1 MPARGRGGGLES
13 LGQAATFQA
22 SSAGRRE
29 ALKGRPQGLP
39 GRAAHRVESTPQLPG
54 RGGGQLDPRLTPRSG
69 GGASEAAP
77 PRPRPLLGVA
87 RRGDGR
93 SPATRRAARPP
104 ERPALPSLAPSRASR
119 PLLPIR
125 RGTGGGASRKPS
137 PDRRTSRP
145 GGSPVETDG
154 TSRGRPVDVPE
165 NVPWDPP
172 PALRL
177 LLHPPL
183 LFPAGPRFPP
193 PVPPAGSRRRF
204 PPPGTGGALFR
215 RSAFFR
221 PPRIPGI
228 PSIRGGDSARWGG
241 GGLFFLLL
249 FPPAGVSSRRPPSD
263 VRRELTSETFRR
275 ASVPAVRRQFP
286 PLASVAPPSA
296 GPGVAPRAARRP
308 ADPPGAESWPPGA
321 PAGHVG
327 HVGHAGHTWGT
338 RGTWGTSPPRRP
350 PPGVPPPAC
359 RMYSSPADVP
369 PPSVPSLLR
378 VAPPPGGP
386 PGWTEMGR
394 LGRRSLRTGAAF
406 PGAPFPPFSG
416 GVRGRSGAGRRRRGR
431 GRRDPPPRQTR
442 GARGRAR
449 AAPAR

>member
-13 LGQAATFQA
+13 LGQAVTFQA

-183 LFPAGPRFPP
+183 LFPAGPRFLP

-249 FPPAGVSSRRPPSD
+249 FPAAGVRR
-263 VRRELTSETFRR
+263 
-275 ASVPAVRRQFP
+275 PAVRRP
-286 PLASVAPPSA
+286 RSRPARCAPTRRPAGGGILAAWGARGGHVAPP
-296 GPGVAPRAARRP
+296 AP
-308 ADPPGAESWPPGA
+308 S
-321 PAGHVG
+321 
-327 HVGHAGHTWGT
+327 TW
-338 RGTWGTSPPRRP
+338 R
-350 PPGVPPPAC
+350 
-359 RMYSSPADVP
+359 P
-369 PPSVPSLLR
+369 PPSVQNILLAR
-378 VAPPPGGP
+378 GRPPPQRAESTPRRPPPGGP

-416 GVRGRSGAGRRRRGR
+416 GVRGRGGAGRRRRGR
-431 GRRDPPPRQTR
+431 GRRAPPPRQTR